1 MSDIAARFRELV
13 SGLSASESKEADLVL
28 LQLAPE
34 LAQRIRLCAIPHL
47 FNDAI
52 LRVLDPA
59 LDAAAV
65 AATLAEFEKLPAVI
79 TLPGGF
85 ALHDV
90 VRQQLFAQWLEA
102 DRINEFRAASR
113 RMAEYCLP
121 KEGDAATQAATRSK
135 AFIFHLL
142 GADLVRGFEGFELAY
157 RKAREEAR
165 FGDCEALVALV
176 REYQAILGPQLTA
189 RLAYYEAEIASDHRD
204 WTQARTR
211 LEGLLKTA
219 PDVELKARVLLALG
233 SVARRTGQ
241 FAAARSYCEQA
252 LGLAQSPE
260 GKTFPERLVHY
271 ELGIL
276 ERDQGNFDAAR
287 AQLEMVA
294 AMAKADGERLPLATA
309 LNSLGMLLMKAMPD
323 QAVAMFESCMALL
336 EPTTDGI
343 RIAQV
348 MNNLGMAKADLQ
360 EWQASESYYRQSL
373 EIKRNAK
380 DLYGEALTLLNLARV
395 YHAEGKR
402 AEARAALAR
411 SAELFNSVRDPAH
424 AARANRELAR
434 LVLRTDKA
442 DAMDHANKA
451 YELFELVGDEDEMRV
466 TNREFRLRK
475 QPSIWSKA
483 ASFFAG
489 SA

>member
-1 MSDIAARFRELV
+1 
-13 SGLSASESKEADLVL
+13 
-28 LQLAPE
+28 
-34 LAQRIRLCAIPHL
+34 
-47 FNDAI
+47 
-52 LRVLDPA
+52 
-59 LDAAAV
+59 
-65 AATLAEFEKLPAVI
+65 
-79 TLPGGF
+79 
-85 ALHDV
+85 
-90 VRQQLFAQWLEA
+90 
-102 DRINEFRAASR
+102 
-113 RMAEYCLP
+113 
-121 KEGDAATQAATRSK
+121 
-135 AFIFHLL
+135 
-142 GADLVRGFEGFELAY
+142 
-157 RKAREEAR
+157 
-165 FGDCEALVALV
+165 
-176 REYQAILGPQLTA
+176 
-189 RLAYYEAEIASDHRD
+189 
-204 WTQARTR
+204 
-211 LEGLLKTA
+211 
-219 PDVELKARVLLALG
+219 
-233 SVARRTGQ
+233 
-241 FAAARSYCEQA
+241 